1 MEFFLQRNSSIKCE
15 LWFRLSYKASK
26 GWKLFQEFNGK
37 YLNANLMIWTFKYFQ
52 MFCQQT
58 IKMWYKVKSQHS
70 SSDVFNKYSLT
81 YNLKRIKKNGTHH
94 AIAYN
99 DPNSFSKFSQ
109 IRATKTSFGIVI
121 NMSINKDI
129 NFIKQLKTVE
139 NSFLNNKCWTLEFE
153 YEIFQAGQIT
163 VSTST

>member
-1 MEFFLQRNSSIKCE
+1 
-15 LWFRLSYKASK
+15 
-26 GWKLFQEFNGK
+26 
-37 YLNANLMIWTFKYFQ
+37 

-139 NSFLNNKCWTLEFE
+139 NSFLNNKC
-153 YEIFQAGQIT
+153 
-163 VSTST
+163 